1 MDIYRIFIYIEN
13 FILNKCFAVISLI
26 LKLKT
31 AGIYAQSLTEIQ
43 DLIKPNSTENCET
56 KLFQNFLGLF
66 IFLRL
71 LQVFHDRMNP
81 DCDDRVWL
89 SKSDKNIGAGG
100 WWVGNIFEAAYSG
113 DVLAHPR
120 ITIVNTHP
128 EQWAAIYAAVPDA
141 LWVWFNILWLS

>member
-1 MDIYRIFIYIEN
+1 MIYIEFLYILKT

-113 DVLAHPR
+113 DVSSAHHYREHTPGAMGSHLCCSSLTR
-120 ITIVNTHP
+120 CGLV
-128 EQWAAIYAAVPDA
+128 
-141 LWVWFNILWLS
+141 